1 MLKYRTEST
10 FTNITSN
17 FTFTDENITKSLST
31 ETLSDVSGNVN
42 LNSLTLNSLTN
53 SSYTVTV
60 NIFSENVET
69 YNGTVNST
77 TALGPIGFD
86 CYDTVTAATT
96 VDFTTNQ
103 ITFDESNGSSLP
115 SWLTFDTSTA
125 NVSISNPSEIYNGTY
140 TLTNTYTGVLGNT
153 FTLQNNAII
162 SLSEEV
168 VNSTTNN
175 ENKDDDDHCLNA
187 SSKGLCAFFI
197 FLIIVGA
204 LIPVI
209 FIGVF
214 LYCKL
219 KKSKNLNKNNMTR
232 VNQSEANE
240 PEYDQDNNAPIEEQQ
255 DDAPNIEIMGMHRIT
270 HPQDN
275 KV

>member
-17 FTFTDENITKSLST
+17 FTFTDETITKSLST
-31 ETLSDVSGNVN
+31 ETLSDVSGNDN
-42 LNSLTLNSLTN
+42 LNSLTLDSLTN

-96 VDFTTNQ
+96 VNFTTNQ
-103 ITFDESNGSSLP
+103 ITFTESNGSSLP

-125 NVSISNPSEIYNGTY
+125 NVSISTPSEIYNGTY
-140 TLTNTYTGVLGNT
+140 TQTNTYTGVLGNT

-175 ENKDDDDHCLNA
+175 ENKDDDGHCLNA

-197 FLIIVGA
+197 FLIVVGA

-209 FIGVF
+209 SIGVF

-219 KKSKNLNKNNMTR
+219 KKPKNLNKNNMTR
-232 VNQSEANE
+232 VN
-240 PEYDQDNNAPIEEQQ
+240 
-255 DDAPNIEIMGMHRIT
+255 
-270 HPQDN
+270 
-275 KV
+275 

>member
-17 FTFTDENITKSLST
+17 FTFTDETITKSLST

-42 LNSLTLNSLTN
+42 LNSLTLDSLTN

-103 ITFDESNGSSLP
+103 ITFAQSNGSSLP

-125 NVSISNPSEIYNGTY
+125 NVSISTPSEIYNGTY
-140 TLTNTYTGVLGNT
+140 TLTNTYTGVL
-153 FTLQNNAII
+153 
-162 SLSEEV
+162 
-168 VNSTTNN
+168 
-175 ENKDDDDHCLNA
+175 
-187 SSKGLCAFFI
+187 
-197 FLIIVGA
+197 
-204 LIPVI
+204 
-209 FIGVF
+209 
-214 LYCKL
+214 
-219 KKSKNLNKNNMTR
+219 
-232 VNQSEANE
+232 
-240 PEYDQDNNAPIEEQQ
+240 
-255 DDAPNIEIMGMHRIT
+255 
-270 HPQDN
+270 
-275 KV
+275 